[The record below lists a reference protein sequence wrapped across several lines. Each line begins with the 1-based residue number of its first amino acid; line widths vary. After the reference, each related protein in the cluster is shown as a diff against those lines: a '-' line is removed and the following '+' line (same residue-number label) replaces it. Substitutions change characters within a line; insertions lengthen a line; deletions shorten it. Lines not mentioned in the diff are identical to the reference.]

1 SLYGHEPPRDQDPA
15 VRQDVEM
22 LLFTTNRQSAE
33 PADYRVIDWT
43 DRKRQERRLL
53 APLLEEG
60 SVT

>member
-1 SLYGHEPPRDQDPA
+1 M
-15 VRQDVEM
+15 EM

-43 DRKRQERRLL
+43 DRKRQQRRLL